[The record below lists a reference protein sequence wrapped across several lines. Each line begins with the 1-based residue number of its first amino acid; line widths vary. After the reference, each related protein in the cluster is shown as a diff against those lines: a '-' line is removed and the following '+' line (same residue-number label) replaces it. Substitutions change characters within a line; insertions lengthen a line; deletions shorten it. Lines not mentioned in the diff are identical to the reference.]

1 MRPERFELPTY
12 SSGGCRSIQT
22 ELRAQCVEFTTLS
35 DPLQIGRPDHAGR
48 SIIRPV
54 SEARF
59 RTSVSD
65 HPKPLTFGISIRQ
78 PSRIAPAGNRDAA
91 DGCAG
96 RGACRSWG
104 TRGSCANA
112 FPVRRSFRT
121 RQRSF
126 GSCTG
131 LRTCEGFSGLAFR
144 VFAGFA
150 SWSRNAEQGLTPLP
164 SFARLG
170 RTNASV
176 PTCAVQ
182 PSTAAIEPFLR
193 RFDCKTFLRSRSDFG
208 VTSTNSSS
216 AINSIACSR
225 LRLR

>member
-22 ELRAQCVEFTTLS
+22 ELRAQCVEFTTFIRS
-35 DPLQIGRPDHAGR
+35 PSNRQAG
-48 SIIRPV
+48 SYG
-54 SEARF
+54 
-59 RTSVSD
+59 SD
-65 HPKPLTFGISIRQ
+65 HHSICFRSLFPNISFRSSDPLTFGISIRQ
-78 PSRIAPAGNRDAA
+78 PSRIAPVGNRDAT

-112 FPVRRSFRT
+112 FPVRHSFRT

-150 SWSRNAEQGLTPLP
+150 SWSRNCYRALLGLDGRMRPPQRVPFSLRRLP
-164 SFARLG
+164 SNLSCAGSIVRL
-170 RTNASV
+170 S
-176 PTCAVQ
+176 CAA
-182 PSTAAIEPFLR
+182 AAI
-193 RFDCKTFLRSRSDFG
+193 
-208 VTSTNSSS
+208 S
-216 AINSIACSR
+216 A
-225 LRLR
+225 